1 MESTNKRIAQK
12 AEQEA
17 FGAAQKRVD
26 ALRSRAQQARYLSEA
41 GQQLFPRASKALK
54 VLMESTNKRIAQKA
68 EQEAFGAAQKRV
80 DALRSRA
87 QQARYLSEAGQQLFP
102 RASAALKVLM
112 ESGVKA
118 TVAKAEVAAAKEV
131 HERNEKNGASGKTGG
146 SNGARALGGK
156 GGGVR
161 AGAGAIKGG
170 SAIKSLTQQT
180 AEAEGLRWGFCG
192 CTIPLRGAVTATTK
206 PALLE
211 LPCAAEYQKRNQ
223 CGYCKKDFKSKL
235 PA

>member
-1 MESTNKRIAQK
+1 MSAWGQFACTRSFYNGAAAVRNTRARSEAAPHLSERGRRMFCSRVPGALRRRMESTNKRIAQK

-41 GQQLFPRASKALK
+41 GQQLFPRASK
-54 VLMESTNKRIAQKA
+54 
-68 EQEAFGAAQKRV
+68 
-80 DALRSRA
+80 
-87 QQARYLSEAGQQLFP
+87 
-102 RASAALKVLM
+102 ALKVLM

-161 AGAGAIKGG
+161 AGAGGVSKGA
-170 SAIKSLTQQT
+170 SAIKNLTQQT

>member
-17 FGAAQKRVD
+17 FGAAQKRED

-54 VLMESTNKRIAQKA
+54 VLMES
-68 EQEAFGAAQKRV
+68 
-80 DALRSRA
+80 
-87 QQARYLSEAGQQLFP
+87 
-102 RASAALKVLM
+102 
-112 ESGVKA
+112 GVKA

-131 HERNEKNGASGKTGG
+131 RERNEKKGLAEKKGASGKTGG

-161 AGAGAIKGG
+161 AGSGPIKGG